1 MIGMTCSRQQHPSTP
16 PSAKRCP
23 PLTGI
28 LSQNLARRLLG
39 KKKNLVPAKRKR
51 SKLSYLNGR
60 RVGLDDSGRICP
72 SSELLIRSRRL
83 ARTGIHQLRAS
94 PQGLLNQG
102 RPIPRLAPVIKIVL
116 YSMFIWFSFYGC
128 PFCLLLRIARRGRV
142 HPARKIL

>member
-60 RVGLDDSGRICP
+60 RVGLDDSGRRMSKGFLP
-72 SSELLIRSRRL
+72 SEKEI
-83 ARTGIHQLRAS
+83 APS
-94 PQGLLNQG
+94 PHET
-102 RPIPRLAPVIKIVL
+102 
-116 YSMFIWFSFYGC
+116 
-128 PFCLLLRIARRGRV
+128 RILSAKN
-142 HPARKIL
+142 PAA